1 MPPSNGKGP
10 GVTDDEG
17 VFTGEAAARY
27 DAWFE
32 TPAGRYA
39 RELEDG
45 LLTRAAGDVRGVRAL
60 DVGSGTGLHLELF
73 AGMGARGVGLEPSRD
88 MITRAQERLRGR
100 GVRLVQGR
108 AEALPFRDRSFD
120 LVTMITSV
128 EFAAD
133 AAAAFAEAA
142 RVSRRRVVVAV
153 LNAWSLSGLVR
164 RVRRNVRRTL
174 FRAVRF
180 YNPYEL
186 RRALRRYLA
195 PPIGMAS
202 TLHFFPLFGR
212 SVAPALAALD
222 RRLTRFRCLLGA
234 FLVAAGDVKRE
245 TI

>member
-1 MPPSNGKGP
+1 VADG
-10 GVTDDEG
+10 G
-17 VFTGEAAARY
+17 VFAADAAARY

-39 RELEDG
+39 RELEDE
-45 LLTRAAGDVRGVRAL
+45 LLTRAAGEGTGRLVL
-60 DVGSGTGLHLELF
+60 DVGCGTGMHLKLF
-73 AGMGARGVGLEPSRD
+73 TAGGGRGVGLEPAWD
-88 MITRAQERLRGR
+88 MLARAKRRQP
-100 GVRLVQGR
+100 GVYFVQGR

-128 EFAAD
+128 EFVAD
-133 AAAAFAEAA
+133 AETAFGEAA
-142 RVSRRRVVVAV
+142 RVCRRRVVVAV
-153 LNAWSLSGLVR
+153 LNAWSFSALVR

-186 RRALRRYLA
+186 RRALRRYLG

-212 SVAPALAALD
+212 SVGPALAALD
-222 RRLTRFRCLLGA
+222 RRLTRLGCLLGA

-245 TI
+245 EI

>member
-1 MPPSNGKGP
+1 MPPSNGNGS
-10 GVTDDEG
+10 GASGEG
-17 VFTGEAAARY
+17 VFTGEAAAYY

-39 RELEDG
+39 RELEDE
-45 LLTRAAGDVRGVRAL
+45 LLTRAAGEGAGRLVL
-60 DVGSGTGLHLELF
+60 DVGCGTGMHLPLF
-73 AGMGARGVGLEPSRD
+73 GAGGGRGVGLEPSWD
-88 MITRAQERLRGR
+88 MLARARAKSREP
-100 GVRLVQGR
+100 GVYFVQGR
-108 AEALPFRDRSFD
+108 AEALPFRAGTFD
-120 LVTMITSV
+120 LVTLITSL
-128 EFAAD
+128 EFVAD
-133 AAAAFAEAA
+133 AGRALAEAR
-142 RVSRRRVVVAV
+142 RVGRGRVVVAA
-153 LNAWSLSGLVR
+153 LNAWSLSALVR

-222 RRLTRFRCLLGA
+222 RRLTRLGFLLGA

-245 TI
+245 EI